1 MSAAAALQ
9 SPASNGRLW
18 SLAVALAALLHVAGA
33 VTALVTLRGDIDD
46 DAGGA
51 PAIELSLE
59 PAAPR
64 DADAPDLPPGPQT
77 DESAAAA
84 PSMAASETK
93 ETKDENIARTQADDA
108 DLSRNE
114 KPDKPV
120 DEQKSQQSQ
129 QVISNESAASEAT
142 APPKSEVAK
151 VSDKPVAPTQG
162 NDAAAR
168 AAVLSWQKQLMAH
181 LNRAKRYPAGGARH
195 AAQVT
200 LAFTLDRRGHVTG
213 YSVKKSS
220 GQPNFDEAALAMM
233 KRADPVPPP
242 PPVIADESLSFEVPV
257 VYRADRR

>member
-9 SPASNGRLW
+9 NPASNGRLW
-18 SLAVALAALLHVAGA
+18 SLSVALAVLLHVIGA
-33 VTALVTLRGDIDD
+33 VTALMTLRGEIDD
-46 DAGGA
+46 DMGGA

-84 PSMAASETK
+84 PSAASEAK
-93 ETKDENIARTQADDA
+93 EAKDENIARAEAEDA
-108 DLSRNE
+108 ELTRNE
-114 KPDKPV
+114 RPDKPV
-120 DEQKSQQSQ
+120 EEQKSQQSQ

-142 APPKSEVAK
+142 APPKSEVAR

-168 AAVLSWQKQLMAH
+168 AAVVSWQKQLMSH
-181 LNRAKRYPAGGARH
+181 LNRAKRYPAGGARRS
-195 AAQVT
+195 AQVT
-200 LAFTLDRRGHVTG
+200 LAFTLDRRGHVTAA
-213 YSVKKSS
+213 SVKKSS

-242 PPVIADESLSFEVPV
+242 PPVIADQSLSFEVPV